1 MTGVSP
7 SRQKFRIARELVQ
20 RLAKDK
26 EYGFVDGV
34 FVCGSVAAN
43 LALPHS
49 DIDLIVAISGI
60 DTEQVVTEKEFLT
73 FLFANEFKKKRKLG
87 FDISVRACPTD
98 MVKAFIDGKFGNMS
112 SSQYL
117 HLPISIRLRL
127 DMLEKGIIP
136 LFLRRNYF
144 PESKYNLR
152 ELTRRL
158 APRRNQIK
166 QAYFSRFGFKRGE
179 KQEERLRVNRKK
191 TTKRFVG

>member
-1 MTGVSP
+1 
-7 SRQKFRIARELVQ
+7 
-20 RLAKDK
+20 
-26 EYGFVDGV
+26 
-34 FVCGSVAAN
+34 
-43 LALPHS
+43 
-49 DIDLIVAISGI
+49 
-60 DTEQVVTEKEFLT
+60 
-73 FLFANEFKKKRKLG
+73 
-87 FDISVRACPTD
+87 
-98 MVKAFIDGKFGNMS
+98 
-112 SSQYL
+112 
-117 HLPISIRLRL
+117 
-127 DMLEKGIIP
+127 MLEKGIIP